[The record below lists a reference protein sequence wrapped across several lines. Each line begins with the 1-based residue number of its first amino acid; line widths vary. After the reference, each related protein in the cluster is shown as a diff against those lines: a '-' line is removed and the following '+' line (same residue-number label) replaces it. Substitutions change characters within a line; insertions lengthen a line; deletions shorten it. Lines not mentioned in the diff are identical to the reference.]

1 MKGPSCGGTPEYPAM
16 VNCKGHEEPARVYV
30 RGLCETRRFQEGM
43 DPPIPGEQEQFCKHG
58 EIEAEWFLWTGLESL
73 ESIDRNLVLWFRFGQ
88 RGW

>member
-1 MKGPSCGGTPEYPAM
+1 
-16 VNCKGHEEPARVYV
+16 
-30 RGLCETRRFQEGM
+30 M

-73 ESIDRNLVLWFRFGQ
+73 ESIDRNLVLWFRLGQ